1 MLVVEGLTC
10 RFGTKIAV
18 DNASFSIAPGGLVG
32 VIGRSGAGKS
42 TLLRMINRLAEP
54 SEGRILFEGQD
65 VTALRGRELR
75 QWRARSAMILQQFKL
90 VRRLDVLTNV
100 LMGRL
105 AEIPS
110 WRSLTQLWP
119 EEDKA
124 LAMSALEQFDMPS
137 LAAQLSAPT
146 FGQRGIRRRTGDVD
160 RPYCARALRS
170 RGGRSDGGLC
180 SKGPRRFKNS
190 GFRHGC
196 RSLSFAFPTSAFSE
210 HCKQPTSK
218 PDKEGVMI
226 NRRIILAGAAAL
238 VLTASTASAQEW
250 KTKYP
255 ELTFAVV
262 PAENASGVTE
272 RWTPFVAYLS
282 KELGV
287 KVNLRIANDYAAV
300 IEGQRAGNIHIASY
314 GSASF
319 ARARLTGVK
328 TDAFANDINAD
339 GSTGYYS
346 MFFVK
351 ASSPYK
357 SIDQLKGKNLG
368 LVDPNSTS
376 GNNVPRFE
384 LDKMGISDAETYFG
398 KVVFTGSHE
407 NALLALSQ
415 GTVDVV
421 ANQWTSDD
429 DSTLAQ
435 MLHKGM
441 LKHPGGTA
449 MKKEDFRIIHK
460 SAPII
465 NGPYAYNSELPEN
478 LKAAIAKAFFDS
490 PPKYK
495 AAFDRL
501 SDGQKQGFH
510 PATTK
515 DWDATIDLIKFVDNL
530 RKKKAS

>member
-1 MLVVEGLTC
+1 
-10 RFGTKIAV
+10 
-18 DNASFSIAPGGLVG
+18 
-32 VIGRSGAGKS
+32 
-42 TLLRMINRLAEP
+42 MI
-54 SEGRILFEGQD
+54 
-65 VTALRGRELR
+65 
-75 QWRARSAMILQQFKL
+75 
-90 VRRLDVLTNV
+90 
-100 LMGRL
+100 
-105 AEIPS
+105 
-110 WRSLTQLWP
+110 
-119 EEDKA
+119 
-124 LAMSALEQFDMPS
+124 
-137 LAAQLSAPT
+137 
-146 FGQRGIRRRTGDVD
+146 
-160 RPYCARALRS
+160 
-170 RGGRSDGGLC
+170 
-180 SKGPRRFKNS
+180 
-190 GFRHGC
+190 
-196 RSLSFAFPTSAFSE
+196 
-210 HCKQPTSK
+210 
-218 PDKEGVMI
+218 I
-226 NRRIILAGAAAL
+226 NRRIVLAGAAVLA
-238 VLTASTASAQEW
+238 LTASASAQDW
-250 KTKYP
+250 KSKYP

-272 RWTPFVAYLS
+272 RWTPFAAYLS

-300 IEGQRAGNIHIASY
+300 IEGQRSGNIQIASY

-328 TDAFANDINAD
+328 TDAFANDINSD

-351 ASSPYK
+351 ASSSYK

-384 LDKMGISDAETYFG
+384 LDKMGIPDADGYFG

-407 NALLALSQ
+407 NALLALVQ
-415 GTVDVV
+415 GTVDVA

-441 LKHPGGTA
+441 LKNADGTA
-449 MKKEDFRIIHK
+449 MKKSDFRIIHK

-465 NGPYAYNSELPEN
+465 NGPYAYSSELPED
-478 LKAAIAKAFFDS
+478 LKAAIAKAFADA
-490 PPKYK
+490 PTKDK

-501 SDGQKQGFH
+501 SDGQKKGFH

-515 DWDATIDLIKFVDNL
+515 DWDGTIDLIKFVDNL